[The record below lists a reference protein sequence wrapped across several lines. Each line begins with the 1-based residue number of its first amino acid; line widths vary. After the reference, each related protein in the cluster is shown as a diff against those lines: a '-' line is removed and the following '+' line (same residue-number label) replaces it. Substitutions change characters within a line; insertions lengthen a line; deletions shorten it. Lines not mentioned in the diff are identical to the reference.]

1 MEHICHP
8 KAVLSGHFK
17 IFYNA
22 SICYIVGGLCS
33 FKIVFSCCDLVY
45 SLIGPHASR
54 NLYGLRSRWFKRTV
68 SIFVSTRLFF
78 RGHHE
83 RNSLQS
89 DTTHN

>member
-1 MEHICHP
+1 MISDPLEIANYFNEYFVNVGP
-8 KAVLSGHFK
+8 NLAKKVPESPMNFK
-17 IFYNA
+17 SYLDETNCNSIFLDA
-22 SICYIVGGLCS
+22 M
-33 FKIVFSCCDLVY
+33 
-45 SLIGPHASR
+45 SR

-68 SIFVSTRLFF
+68 SVFVSTCLFF